1 MFWESEDFGVSF
13 FNSNVSSSTSSKTGG
28 NSLFIFSDSY
38 CSTPSSPFL
47 ECLVA
52 KDNSFLLPL
61 AQVGLVNVT
70 LLLRFLL
77 FLLFCFASIFVGS
90 CGIIIQN
97 VSGIP

>member
-13 FNSNVSSSTSSKTGG
+13 FNSDVSSSTSSKTGG
-28 NSLFIFSDSY
+28 RNSLFIFSDSN

-52 KDNSFLLPL
+52 KDNSLLLPL

-77 FLLFCFASIFVGS
+77 FFIF
-90 CGIIIQN
+90 
-97 VSGIP
+97 